1 MTEPYRFGRFTL
13 DPAER
18 RLRADGAPVPLGGT
32 AFNILLT
39 LVEGRGEVVTKE
51 KLFSRVWGHSVVGD
65 NRLHVHIN
73 ALRKLVGDGCIVTK
87 QGRGYRFMPAPRP
100 IRRSPRSGASNPK
113 SGNLPL
119 LQTAGEGLGRLVG
132 RDAQL
137 RALSKLLSR
146 ERLVTLTGP
155 GGVGKTRLALHAA
168 SGAAPHFP
176 DGAWLVELAALNDPD
191 LAPGAVAAVL
201 GIKIG
206 GNAAPIDALSRRLA
220 RRTLLIML
228 DNCEHVVAAATRL
241 CEAVL
246 GAAPGVKIL
255 ATSREALSCS
265 GEQLFEVPPLEV
277 PLESATQTRTVRA
290 MPAVELFAERARAA
304 GSAFRLDDK
313 DVCVAANICRRLDGL
328 PLAIEI
334 VAGWAGVLGL
344 EALEAEFDSSV
355 PAWTLAGNI
364 VPPRHATLGATLEWS
379 YGLLS
384 VAERTVLCRL
394 AAFAGGFTL
403 EAAKAVVGDDTVPPA
418 RVFEHVGIMIR
429 KSMITVVPGARR
441 YRLLETTRAFMHEKL
456 LASDEAPS
464 VRRRHAGYVL
474 RLLERAMGEWE
485 TTSDAVWLARYGSVL
500 DDLRAALDWTIV
512 EEPKTAVALA
522 GASWPLWRELS
533 LRPEGRRW
541 LGAAVVRLDNDTP
554 PAQEARLRLGLGD
567 MLSNT
572 AAVKAGHAE
581 FARAAALY
589 RQLAEEAW
597 LGSALAGLG
606 SALLMLGRIEEA
618 DVAIREALKLLD
630 RARCPRTLATA
641 YSIQLCIE
649 ASLGRYDVAR
659 AAGQKSVRLCEMSG
673 SGRPAFAVAG
683 NLMELALQMNHL
695 DEAVTSGRRL
705 AARFRDTTHSD
716 VLGFVLGILAGALVA
731 RGDLDEAL
739 TVGREAAPLLRDEG
753 MLFWLFDHLALR
765 AGLAGLITDAARLAG
780 YSDAVCRTHDHPREP
795 IGCRAIERLTKL
807 LRDALTGG
815 EISQLAREGALL
827 TEQQALTLALRS

>member
-1 MTEPYRFGRFTL
+1 MAEPYCFGRFTL

-18 RLRADGAPVPLGGT
+18 RLRADGAPVPLGAT

-51 KLFSRVWGHSVVGD
+51 QLISRVWGHSEVGD

-73 ALRKLVGDGCIVTK
+73 ALRKLVGDDCIVTK
-87 QGRGYRFMPAPRP
+87 QGRGYRFVLAPRP
-100 IRRSPRSGASNPK
+100 IRRTRCGTSNPK
-113 SGNLPL
+113 LGNLPL
-119 LQTAGEGLGRLVG
+119 LKTAGEGPGRLIG

-137 RALSKLLSR
+137 RAVSNLLSR

-168 SGAAPHFP
+168 AGAAPQFP
-176 DGAWLVELAALNDPD
+176 DGVWLVELAALNDSD
-191 LAPGAVAAVL
+191 LTPGAVAAVL
-201 GIKIG
+201 RIKIG
-206 GNAAPIDALSRRLA
+206 GNATATDALARHLA
-220 RRTLLIML
+220 HRTLLIVL
-228 DNCEHVVAAATRL
+228 DNCEHVVAAASHF

-246 GAAPGVKIL
+246 AAAPGVKIL

-265 GEQLFEVPPLEV
+265 VEQLFEVPPLEV

-290 MPAVELFAERARAA
+290 MPAVELFAERARGA
-304 GSAFRLDDK
+304 GSAFRLDDE
-313 DVCVAANICRRLDGL
+313 DVSVAANICRRLDGL

-334 VAGWAGVLGL
+334 VAGWAGILGIETL
-344 EALEAEFDSSV
+344 DAEFDSSV
-355 PAWTLAGNI
+355 PAWTRAGNI
-364 VPPRHATLGATLEWS
+364 VPPRHATLNATLEWS

-384 VAERTVLCRL
+384 VAERKVLCRL
-394 AAFAGGFTL
+394 AVFAGGFTL

-418 RVFEHVGIMIR
+418 RVFEHVGSMIR

-441 YRLLETTRAFMHEKL
+441 YRLLETTRAFMQEKL
-456 LASDEAPS
+456 LASDEALS
-464 VRRRHAGYVL
+464 VRRRHARYVL

-512 EEPKTAVALA
+512 EEPETAVALA
-522 GASWPLWRELS
+522 GVSWPLWRELS

-541 LGAAVVRLDNDTP
+541 LGAAVARLDSCNTP

-589 RQLAEEAW
+589 RQLGEEAW
-597 LGSALAGLG
+597 LGSALACL
-606 SALLMLGRIEEA
+606 SSTLLMLGRIEEA
-618 DVAIREALKLLD
+618 DVAIREALKLLE
-630 RARCPRTLATA
+630 RARWPRTLATA

-649 ASLGRYDVAR
+649 ASLGRYDAAR
-659 AAGQKSVRLCEMSG
+659 AAGQKSVRLCEISG
-673 SGRPAFAVAG
+673 SDRLAFAVAG
-683 NLMELALQMNHL
+683 NLMELALQMNDL

-731 RGDLDEAL
+731 RGDVDEAL
-739 TVGREAAPLLRDEG
+739 TVAREAAPLLRDEG
-753 MLFWLFDHLALR
+753 MLFWLFDHLALH
-765 AGLAGLITDAARLAG
+765 AGLAGRTTDAARLAG
-780 YSDAVCRTHDHPREP
+780 YSDAVYRTHDHPREP
-795 IGCRAIERLTKL
+795 IGRRAIERLTEL
-807 LRDALTGG
+807 LRDALSAA